1 MMEHIHI
8 QHLMEKYFLHETID
22 SLHFWGPVI
31 QFSTSNSCY
40 DEVTLR
46 IEGTFKLTQ
55 NGETNVVKRE
65 ANDKLSYLTALA
77 RQKVSSVQLLLP
89 NNLCL
94 QFVSGMQ
101 LEVIGD
107 NDQFEGW
114 QLQAQVDDD
123 IVLIVAGPGEQLT
136 LFE

>member
-1 MMEHIHI
+1 MKEHIHI
-8 QHLMEKYFLHETID
+8 QHLMEKCFLHETID

-31 QFSTSNSCY
+31 QFSTSNSRY

-46 IEGTFKLTQ
+46 IEETFKLTQ
-55 NGETNVVKRE
+55 NGETTVIKRE
-65 ANDKLSYLTALA
+65 ANDKLSYLTAFA
-77 RQKVSSVQLLLP
+77 RQKILSVQLLLP

-114 QLQAQVDDD
+114 QLQGQVDDD
-123 IVLIVAGPGEQLT
+123 VVLIVAGPGEQLT